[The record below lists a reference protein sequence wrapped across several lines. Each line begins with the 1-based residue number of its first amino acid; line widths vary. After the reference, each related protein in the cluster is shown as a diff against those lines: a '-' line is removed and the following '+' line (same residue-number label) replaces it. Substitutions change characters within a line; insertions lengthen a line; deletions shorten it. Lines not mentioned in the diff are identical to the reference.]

1 MEESVSAISEM
12 NKGIIEFNNSLNQT
26 DLLANGIGESFK
38 TIAKWTGAAAISLGL
53 KDMVSSLMKINEAA
67 TKSAVILG
75 QKAFGKDLK
84 NSIKEISTNI
94 LEKKPLEKI

>member
-12 NKGIIEFNNSLNQT
+12 NNGIIEFNKNLNET
-26 DLLANGIGESFK
+26 DLLTNGIGESLK

-53 KDMVSSLMKINEAA
+53 KDMVSSLMKINEEA

-75 QKAFGKDLK
+75 
-84 NSIKEISTNI
+84 
-94 LEKKPLEKI
+94 KKPLEKN